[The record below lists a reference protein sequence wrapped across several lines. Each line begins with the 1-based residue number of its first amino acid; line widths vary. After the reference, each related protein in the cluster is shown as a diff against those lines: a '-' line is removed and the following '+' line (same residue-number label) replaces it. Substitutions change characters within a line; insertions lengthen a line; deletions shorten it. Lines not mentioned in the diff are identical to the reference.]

1 MKAQGPFRV
10 GKQSSSSRRQLEKAD
25 DNQEEDKEDSSRQ
38 DIMKMLANRERDQEE
53 LELESCFSELKG
65 KVMGANV
72 DNDIDS
78 IASQSF
84 SDLKEM

>member
-25 DNQEEDKEDSSRQ
+25 DQEEDKEDSSRQ